1 MEAVQQLER
10 KQQKPPHSSIPGR
23 AREEQMPP
31 KQMFKVRRS
40 ANDQIC
46 VLFQVTRVTAPLLQT
61 RITPQLRSSDLFML
75 AGGVIQQQ
83 LYPTAE
89 EKRSD
94 LELRKST
101 NAPSWDWGH
110 GTFLRAGWSD

>member
-46 VLFQVTRVTAPLLQT
+46 VVFQVTYVCCPPLADEVDARACCFPVKIVLSKLISPHSEITAAFHRQKVKK
-61 RITPQLRSSDLFML
+61 
-75 AGGVIQQQ
+75 GKV
-83 LYPTAE
+83 
-89 EKRSD
+89 KRSH
-94 LELRKST
+94 LELRRNT
-101 NAPSWDWGH
+101 NVPP
-110 GTFLRAGWSD
+110 